1 MSAWS
6 SADGVVYFSK
16 DNHHCSLEKLIKGLY
31 DEINCNV
38 KRVAINAYEV
48 SFNFS
53 LENEAAFKV
62 IQEFV
67 KQVKEHDKNATI
79 DIDATIRYIG

>member
-6 SADGVVYFSK
+6 SADGVVHFSK
-16 DNHHCSLEKLIKGLY
+16 DGHHCSLEKLIKGLY
-31 DEINCNV
+31 DEMNCNV

-67 KQVKEHDKNATI
+67 KQVKEYDKNATI
-79 DIDATIRYIG
+79 DIDATI

>member
-1 MSAWS
+1 MSTWS
-6 SADGVVYFSK
+6 SADGVVHFSK

-31 DEINCNV
+31 DEMSCNV
-38 KRVAINAYEV
+38 RRVAINAYEV

-79 DIDATIRYIG
+79 DITATIRYIG

>member
-6 SADGVVYFSK
+6 SADGVVLFSK
-16 DNHHCSLEKLIKGLY
+16 DDHHCSLEKLIKGLY
-31 DEINCNV
+31 DEMNCNV
-38 KRVAINAYEV
+38 KRVAIRAYEV

-67 KQVKEHDKNATI
+67 KQVKEYDKNATI
-79 DIDATIRYIG
+79 DINATIRYIG